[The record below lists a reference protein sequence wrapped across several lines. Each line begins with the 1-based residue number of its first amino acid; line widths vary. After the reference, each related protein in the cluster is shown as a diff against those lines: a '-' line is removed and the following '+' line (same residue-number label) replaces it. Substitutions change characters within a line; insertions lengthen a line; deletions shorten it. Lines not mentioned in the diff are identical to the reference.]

1 MDSVKL
7 RPRYYLTGCKL
18 LAGVG
23 IVCVL
28 ALPLWR
34 MHLQSLAFRNN
45 IILMLEKNQPI
56 SAIEAAFKKHKQSY
70 ECREDMPEWIRE
82 LFGNPLLSGQRVWLF
97 NKEGLPPLNVVVLVE
112 EATGKILFA
121 KVL

>member
-7 RPRYYLTGCKL
+7 RPRYFLSVYKL

-23 IVCVL
+23 IICVFV
-28 ALPLWR
+28 LPLWR
-34 MHLQSLAFRNN
+34 MHLQSLTFRNN
-45 IILMLEKNQPI
+45 IILMLEKNEPI
-56 SAIEAAFKKHKQSY
+56 AAIEAAFRKHKESY

-82 LFGNPLLSGQRVWLF
+82 LFGNPVLSGQRVWLF
-97 NKEGLPPLNVVVLVE
+97 NKEGLPPVNVVVLVE